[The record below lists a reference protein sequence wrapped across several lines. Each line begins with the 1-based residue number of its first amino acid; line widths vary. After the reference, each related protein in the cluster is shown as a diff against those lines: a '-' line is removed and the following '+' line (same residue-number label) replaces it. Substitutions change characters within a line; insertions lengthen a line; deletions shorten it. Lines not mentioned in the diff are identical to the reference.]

1 MTTPLLAIA
10 ELASSQ
16 AQKEVTA
23 NEAFRVLEAFTNPRF
38 LDRDLATPPGSPAE
52 SDMYLVAASPTGA
65 WSGQAAKIALY
76 LGGAWRFFTPYEGLF
91 AWVNDEDK
99 LIRYAGGAWAEFTSG
114 GSSYTDEQARD
125 AIGTALV
132 AGTGIT
138 VTVNDGSDTITIA
151 STVSAYT
158 DEQVRDVVGATLVEG
173 DGIDIAVDD
182 VANTITITADAK
194 YVSISQA
201 GYDALGT
208 YDAGTLYLIPEA

>member
-1 MTTPLLAIA
+1 MKPRPGQLAQDGA
-10 ELASSQ
+10 A
-16 AQKEVTA
+16 T
-23 NEAFRVLEAFTNPRF
+23 NDVLTWNGTKWAA
-38 LDRDLATPPGSPAE
+38 ATP
-52 SDMYLVAASPTGA
+52 
-65 WSGQAAKIALY
+65 
-76 LGGAWRFFTPYEGLF
+76 
-91 AWVNDEDK
+91 
-99 LIRYAGGAWAEFTSG
+99 AGGAT
-114 GSSYTDEQARD
+114 YTDENARD

-132 AGTGIT
+132 EGTGIDI
-138 VTVNDGSDTITIA
+138 TVNDGSDTITIA